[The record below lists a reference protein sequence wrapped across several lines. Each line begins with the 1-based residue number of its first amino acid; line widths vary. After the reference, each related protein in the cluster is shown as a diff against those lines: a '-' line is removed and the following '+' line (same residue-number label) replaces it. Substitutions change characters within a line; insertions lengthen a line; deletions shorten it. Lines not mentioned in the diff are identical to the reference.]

1 MSRYLKAQQLIKK
14 TLTHTYRQQSLSL
27 WVFIQW
33 LFFEK
38 SLYKL
43 SKNEEVEAEEYHFSL
58 GCSLKHESQDF
69 GNISFIPTVA
79 KYSRT
84 AMAAAVEAVVA
95 AVSVAEFPC

>member
-1 MSRYLKAQQLIKK
+1 MSRYLKPQQLNKK
-14 TLTHTYRQQSLSL
+14 TLTHTQQSLSL

-33 LFFEK
+33 LYFEK

-58 GCSLKHESQDF
+58 GCSSKHETHNF
-69 GNISFIPTVA
+69 GNTSFIPTVA
-79 KYSRT
+79 KYPRT

-95 AVSVAEFPC
+95 AEFPCRTQFCS